1 MTLSNFL
8 LSLQRKNMEE
18 NIMAST
24 MTLTVN
30 LNRAGAH
37 DFVDYARKLSF
48 VKVVEPQVD
57 PLVKEIARSYAG
69 VKNGKI
75 KTRPIEELLKEL

>member
-1 MTLSNFL
+1 MTIFAAGN
-8 LSLQRKNMEE
+8 KIEYT
-18 NIMAST
+18 MATATAT

-30 LNRAGAH
+30 LNRSGAR

-48 VKVVEPQVD
+48 VKVEEPQID
-57 PLVKEIARSYAG
+57 PLAKEIARRIKG

-75 KTRPIEELLKEL
+75 KTRPVEKVLSEL